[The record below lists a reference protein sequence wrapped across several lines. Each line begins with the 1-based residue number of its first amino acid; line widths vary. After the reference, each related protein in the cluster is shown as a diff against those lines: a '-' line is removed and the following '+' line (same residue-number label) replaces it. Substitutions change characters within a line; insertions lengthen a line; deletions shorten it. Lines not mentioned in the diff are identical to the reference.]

1 MSKPIAVVISDIHFN
16 INTLELATQA
26 LEHAITTAEQLN
38 IPLIVAGDLHDT
50 KAIVRAEVA
59 NVLCK
64 TFKHT
69 TTPCYIISGNHDRIS
84 EKHEEHGLN
93 YLRPYADIVD
103 TSTGININ
111 GINLELLPYFHDL
124 DYLQTYLKVIPK
136 GTITI
141 MHQGFQGAWMGDYI
155 QDKTSLPL
163 SAVEHLKV
171 ITGHYH
177 KHQTL
182 GTVTY
187 IGSPYTITF
196 GEANDGDK
204 GYLVLHSDGSYDRK
218 ILKLRKHVIIEGI
231 GDEEGFLLEWAKIEE
246 LQPEDLVWVK
256 IKGPKSCLDKIN
268 KVEFG
273 KAVLKR
279 DNFKLDLIPIDAPD
293 LHIQHEKMTDDKIF
307 DSIIDNLN
315 DSLDY
320 KEYLKRT
327 YHEVTNN

>member
-1 MSKPIAVVISDIHFN
+1 M
-16 INTLELATQA
+16 
-26 LEHAITTAEQLN
+26 
-38 IPLIVAGDLHDT
+38 
-50 KAIVRAEVA
+50 
-59 NVLCK
+59 
-64 TFKHT
+64 
-69 TTPCYIISGNHDRIS
+69 
-84 EKHEEHGLN
+84 
-93 YLRPYADIVD
+93 
-103 TSTGININ
+103 
-111 GINLELLPYFHDL
+111 
-124 DYLQTYLKVIPK
+124 
-136 GTITI
+136 
-141 MHQGFQGAWMGDYI
+141 
-155 QDKTSLPL
+155 
-163 SAVEHLKV
+163 
-171 ITGHYH
+171 
-177 KHQTL
+177 
-182 GTVTY
+182 
-187 IGSPYTITF
+187 
-196 GEANDGDK
+196 
-204 GYLVLHSDGSYDRK
+204 
-218 ILKLRKHVIIEGI
+218 IIEGI